1 MTQYESTQ
9 QISDKDLLKLSALN
23 LSAVASI
30 GAKNDTKVKE
40 GM

>member
-9 QISDKDLLKLSALN
+9 QISDNDLLKLSALN

-30 GAKNDTKVKE
+30 GAKAESKVK
-40 GM
+40 GGL